1 MHVIQLSNDKQKETH
16 RRVASRVEKC
26 KVPVIFNNIAPHLI
40 DLRVFGWLITWTRG
54 AAKSVDVNRSAEL
67 QLPRSHSVE
76 QPAVCSARR
85 QSFTEHVLAA
95 AEGLSDWTVMHTTR
109 RRCGVL

>member
-76 QPAVCSARR
+76 QPALRDDSLSLNKFSR
-85 QSFTEHVLAA
+85 QLKAYLI
-95 AEGLSDWTVMHTTR
+95 GQ
-109 RRCGVL
+109 

>member
-1 MHVIQLSNDKQKETH
+1 MTCMVGYCLST
-16 RRVASRVEKC
+16 VC
-26 KVPVIFNNIAPHLI
+26 I
-40 DLRVFGWLITWTRG
+40 DWMRG
-54 AAKSVDVNRSAEL
+54 AAKSVGVNRPAQL
-67 QLPRSHSVE
+67 QLPRSHSLE

-95 AEGLSDWTVMHTTR
+95 AEGLSVWTVMHTTR